1 MCSAYG
7 IKLRSVYMHSLLHT
21 PEVRYIC
28 IVFSYFHVYFAVF
41 IVVVLCERHGTAD
54 RGLLRGRGVDWASGV
69 T

>member
-1 MCSAYG
+1 
-7 IKLRSVYMHSLLHT
+7 MHSLLHT

-54 RGLLRGRGVDWASGV
+54 HGLLRGRGVDWASGV